1 MNLRRLA
8 SDFYVADQI
17 TAADLPALADLGI
30 RVLVNH
36 RPAGEAADQPTGA
49 ELQAAA
55 QAAGLSY
62 REAPIAT
69 QDITE
74 AELATARSVLEAV
87 DGPVCAFCRSGARA
101 AICWA
106 QLQLGETCTQSIV
119 DAVIGAGF
127 RQLDIERRL
136 GNRLLHRQGESPS

>member
-8 SDFYVADQI
+8 PDFYVADQI
-17 TAADLPALADLGI
+17 TAADLPALAELGI
-30 RVLVNH
+30 RTLLNQ

-74 AELATARSVLEAV
+74 AELAAARSALEAV

-127 RQLDIERRL
+127 HQLDIERRL
-136 GNRLLHRQGESPS
+136 GNRLLQLQGESPS